1 MSTILRTPPYPLSVT
16 YSVPD
21 ESADYILVIEDVAE
35 QTELEVFISGESGQ
49 TSSSEGKIV
58 YSLTGDFV
66 KYDKSYALSIY
77 EDAGSSGADLVRGD
91 IVVQDNLE
99 IVRPYVNPVTLATSG
114 TATDIAAYTEYENLA
129 RMMID
134 SITGG
139 FYYDRTYLEVVGQ
152 GTDYIPLWKRTH
164 KILKA
169 YENAELVY
177 DLSNTTDGP
186 ALKNYNYI
194 ITKDKTAITKDPV
207 EFVDSLSR
215 AERKYPSIPVAPS
228 DSISLFDTEDSGNVQ
243 TIVPAAA
250 FPEGLDCIFLL
261 ETGYKVVPVDITDAT
276 KMLIEDIKCGKLD
289 YYKRYVKN
297 YSTDQFK
304 IEYDKRMIEG
314 TGNIMVDKILNK
326 YVETII
332 RPGVL

>member
-1 MSTILRTPPYPLSVT
+1 MSTILRIPPYPLSVT
-16 YSVPD
+16 YTVPD

-35 QTELEVFISGESGQ
+35 QTELEVFISAESGI

-66 KYDKSYALSIY
+66 KYDKSYALTIY
-77 EDAGSSGADLVRGD
+77 EDVYGDRGD
-91 IVVQDNLE
+91 VVVQDNLE
-99 IVRPYVNPVTLATSG
+99 VVRPYVNPATLATSG

-164 KILKA
+164 KILKV

-177 DLSNTTDGP
+177 DLSNTIDGP
-186 ALKNYNYI
+186 ALQEYNYL

-207 EFVDSLSR
+207 DYIDSINR
-215 AERKYPSIPVAPS
+215 AERKYSKIPVAPS

-250 FPEGLDCIFLL
+250 FPEGIDCIFLL

-276 KMLIEDIKCGKLD
+276 KLLIEDIKCGRLD

-304 IEYDKRMIEG
+304 IEYDKRIIEG
-314 TGNIMVDKILNK
+314 TGNLLVDKILNK

>member
-1 MSTILRTPPYPLSVT
+1 MSTILRIPPYPLSVT
-16 YSVPD
+16 YTVPD
-21 ESADYILVIEDVAE
+21 ANADYILVIENVPE
-35 QTELEVFISGESGQ
+35 QIEIEEFV
-49 TSSSEGKIV
+49 TSNANSQLV

-66 KYDKSYALSIY
+66 KYDKLYALSIY
-77 EDAGSSGADLVRGD
+77 EDVDGDRGD
-91 IVVQDNLE
+91 VVVEDNLE
-99 IVRPYVNPVTLATSG
+99 VVRPYVNPATLAISG
-114 TATDIAAYTEYENLA
+114 TATDIALYTEYENLA
-129 RMMID
+129 RLMID

-177 DLSNTTDGP
+177 DLSDTVNGP
-186 ALKNYNYI
+186 ALKEYNYL

-207 EFVDSLSR
+207 ESTDAINR
-215 AERKYPSIPVAPS
+215 AERRYAKIPVAPS

-250 FPEGLDCIFLL
+250 FAEGSDCIFLL
-261 ETGYKVVPVDITDAT
+261 ETGYKVVPVDIADAT
-276 KMLIEDIKCGKLD
+276 KLLIEDIKCGKLD
-289 YYKRYVKN
+289 YYKRYVQK

-304 IEYDKRMIEG
+304 IEYNKRIIEG
-314 TGNIMVDKILNK
+314 TGNLLVDKILNK

>member
-1 MSTILRTPPYPLSVT
+1 MNILRLPPYPLSVT
-16 YSVPD
+16 YTVPD
-21 ESADYILVIEDVAE
+21 ANTDYILVIEDVPE
-35 QTELEVFISGESGQ
+35 QTETEEFV
-49 TSSSEGKIV
+49 TSNASSKLV

-77 EDAGSSGADLVRGD
+77 EDIDGDRGD
-91 IVVQDNLE
+91 IVVEDNLE
-99 IVRPYVNPVTLATSG
+99 VVRPYVNPATLATSG

-129 RMMID
+129 RLMID

-139 FYYDRTYLEVVGQ
+139 FYYNRTYLEVVGQ

-177 DLSNTTDGP
+177 DLSNTVDGP
-186 ALKNYNYI
+186 ALKEYNYL

-207 EFVDSLSR
+207 ESTDAINR
-215 AERKYPSIPVAPS
+215 AERRYAKIPVAPS

-250 FPEGLDCIFLL
+250 FAEGADYILLL
-261 ETGYKVVPVDITDAT
+261 ETGYKVVPVDIFDAT

-314 TGNIMVDKILNK
+314 TGNIMVDKILDK

>member
-1 MSTILRTPPYPLSVT
+1 MNILRLPPYPLSVT
-16 YSVPD
+16 YTVPD
-21 ESADYILVIEDVAE
+21 ASTDYILVIEDVAE
-35 QTELEVFISGESGQ
+35 LTEIEQSV
-49 TSSSEGKIV
+49 TSTANSQIV

-91 IVVQDNLE
+91 IVVEDNLTIE
-99 IVRPYVNPVTLATSG
+99 RPYINPTTLATSG
-114 TATDIAAYTEYENLA
+114 TATDIAAYTEHESLA
-129 RMMID
+129 RAIID

-139 FYYDRTYLEVVGQ
+139 FYYNRTYLEVVGQ
-152 GTDYIPLWKRTH
+152 GTDYIPLWKKTH

-177 DLSNTTDGP
+177 DLSDTENGP
-186 ALKNYNYI
+186 ALKSYNYI
-194 ITKDKTAITKDPV
+194 ITKDRSAITKDPI
-207 EFVDSLSR
+207 ETTDALNR
-215 AERKYPSIPVAPS
+215 AERRYPKIPVAPS

-250 FPEGLDCIFLL
+250 FPEGTDYILLL
-261 ETGYKVVPVDITDAT
+261 ETGHKVVPNDITDAT

-289 YYKRYVKN
+289 YYKRYIKN

-304 IEYDKRMIEG
+304 IEYDKRMIDG
-314 TGNIMVDKILNK
+314 TGNILVDKILDK
-326 YVETII
+326 YIETII

>member
-1 MSTILRTPPYPLSVT
+1 MNILRLPPYPLSVT
-16 YSVPD
+16 YTVPD
-21 ESADYILVIEDVAE
+21 ANTDYILVIEDVPE
-35 QTELEVFISGESGQ
+35 QREIEEFI
-49 TSSSEGKIV
+49 TSNANSQLV

-77 EDAGSSGADLVRGD
+77 EDVDGDRGD
-91 IVVQDNLE
+91 IVVEDNLE
-99 IVRPYVNPVTLATSG
+99 VVRPYVNPATLATSG

-129 RMMID
+129 RLMID

-177 DLSNTTDGP
+177 DLSDTINGP
-186 ALKNYNYI
+186 ALKEYNYL

-207 EFVDSLSR
+207 ESTDAINR
-215 AERKYPSIPVAPS
+215 AERRYAKIPVAPS

-250 FPEGLDCIFLL
+250 FAEGADYIILL

-289 YYKRYVKN
+289 YYKRYVNK

-304 IEYDKRMIEG
+304 IEYNKRMIEG
-314 TGNIMVDKILNK
+314 TGNIIVDKILDK